1 MRLNVRKHLL
11 CHFILLFLPLA
22 GLQVE
27 ESIDLLFFCLGIV
40 EFEDVIIDGLS
51 SPGHRSARRGLIRAN
66 AGIDRHFSGHITR
79 SATLARTR
87 SGQST
92 CDH

>member
-1 MRLNVRKHLL
+1 MRLNVRKRLL
-11 CHFILLFLPLA
+11 CHFILLFLPLT

-27 ESIDLLFFCLGIV
+27 ESIDLLFFGLRIV
-40 EFEDVIIDGLS
+40 EFEDVVVDGLS

-66 AGIDRHFSGHITR
+66 AGIDRHFAGHIAC
-79 SATLARTR
+79 SATLARTG

-92 CDH
+92 CDN